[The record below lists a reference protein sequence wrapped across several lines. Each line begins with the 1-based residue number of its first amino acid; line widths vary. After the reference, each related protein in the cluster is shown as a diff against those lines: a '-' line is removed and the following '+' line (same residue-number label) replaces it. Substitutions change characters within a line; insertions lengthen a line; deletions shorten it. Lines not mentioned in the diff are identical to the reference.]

1 MTRLHS
7 ALFAAMI
14 GALLFAGSALA
25 QAPEDEW
32 GKLPTTAPAPDAGVA
47 PELTAPPPPPP
58 PREPLPVPPQYQQ
71 PYAPSPTYGAAPP
84 PLVGSKPRPREEP
97 NTVSMVGA
105 PSLGQWKRG
114 QLFLLGFPLLQIRAA
129 FGLADSFDLGVGF
142 DSFYGVMNEPRLV
155 ARYCLFKGEA
165 WSLAATFEGGYA
177 FFTQRASRE
186 TRGARWITG
195 RRNVNLTPG
204 LVVSYQGAHPRAA
217 RLFFEGRYLLALDT
231 EPFSTNPLSG
241 VPPTLIAGHNGVF
254 RAGAELPLSAKT
266 SFVFTLGLD
275 FHGRIEDAV
284 AMPSV
289 AVGLVTAI

>member
-1 MTRLHS
+1 MNRIELS
-7 ALFAAMI
+7 FAL
-14 GALLFAGSALA
+14 GVLLLAGSARA

-32 GKLPTTAPAPDAGVA
+32 GAMPATAAPDAGVPSEA
-47 PELTAPPPPPP
+47 TLAPPPPPP
-58 PREPLPVPPQYQQ
+58 PALVREPVMPPPSYTPP
-71 PYAPSPTYGAAPP
+71 PYAGPP
-84 PLVGSKPRPREEP
+84 VVSRPRPREEP

-114 QLFLLGFPLLQIRAA
+114 QLFLLGFPLLSIRAS
-129 FGLADSFDLGVGF
+129 FGLADSFDLGLGF

-155 ARYCLFKGEA
+155 ARYAFFKGET
-165 WSLAATFEGGYA
+165 WSFAATFEGGYA
-177 FFTQRASRE
+177 FFTQRAARE

-195 RRNVNLTPG
+195 RRNVNLSPG

-217 RLFFEGRYLLALDT
+217 RLFFEGRYLMALDT

-241 VPPTLIAGHNGVF
+241 VPPAVIVGHNAVL

-275 FHGRIEDAV
+275 FHGRIEDSV

-289 AVGLVTAI
+289 SVGLVTSI